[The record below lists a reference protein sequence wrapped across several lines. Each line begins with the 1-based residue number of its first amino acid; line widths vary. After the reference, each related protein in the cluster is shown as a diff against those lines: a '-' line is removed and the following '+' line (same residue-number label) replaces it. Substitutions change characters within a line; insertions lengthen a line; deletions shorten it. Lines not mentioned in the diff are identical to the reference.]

1 MAEYQPPSPAA
12 AEVGGGGRVTSPPPQ
27 EPLTDRLRS
36 VERAVGEVTVI
47 LNKRLP
53 DQLNQQSEGAR
64 THLSALARELGAA
77 FRTLLDDIR
86 EMRSAVGETVAT
98 SEDRLARAL
107 AGAENRIADAVNK
120 TSETVRLRLEDGVA
134 AIEAETG
141 TIKEELHR
149 NQTAVDDRLARSTS
163 GIQDQLTETM
173 DALRAVLEQTAAG
186 LRADLEAFRG
196 LPAQLGE
203 GVAAVRDAVAE
214 MAAAHAGVEERLGE
228 VAAAASAETLRA
240 QMDQTGQTLGEKLG
254 EAAGNMRWE
263 VQDVLKGVQEQ
274 MAGLGDAVRAVQ
286 AETDKR
292 AVSLQEGLERVDKLA
307 EAVETIGRRRGFRQV
322 VESDQRIREEQA
334 ALVDRLAD
342 VGQVLSSHME
352 EVRAE
357 LGELQRAARDAQA
370 GVLAEEIRRRVVDE
384 LVSEQMVQSMIERV
398 QAKFDERFQELVGR
412 VEARLEESIPPGR
425 ERRRFR
431 KG

>member
-12 AEVGGGGRVTSPPPQ
+12 AEVGGGGRVSSPPPP
-27 EPLTDRLRS
+27 EPQTDRIRS
-36 VERAVGEVTVI
+36 VERAVGEVTII

-64 THLSALARELGAA
+64 SHLSALARELGAA

-86 EMRSAVGETVAT
+86 ELRTAVGETVAT
-98 SEDRLARAL
+98 SEDRLSRAL
-107 AGAENRIADAVNK
+107 AGAETRLGDAVSRA
-120 TSETVRLRLEDGVA
+120 SEAVRLRLDEGMA
-134 AIEAETG
+134 AIEGETASM
-141 TIKEELHR
+141 KEGLHR
-149 NQTAVDDRLARSTS
+149 NQAAMDDRLEGTTA

-173 DALRAVLEQTAAG
+173 DALRAVLEQTATG

-214 MAAAHAGVEERLGE
+214 MAAAHAGVEERLGQ

-240 QMDQTGQTLGEKLG
+240 QMDQTGQALGEKLG
-254 EAAGNMRWE
+254 EAAGEMRWE

-274 MAGLGDAVRAVQ
+274 LGSLAEGVRDVQ

-292 AVSLQEGLERVDKLA
+292 AATLQEGLQRVDKLA
-307 EAVETIGRRRGFRQV
+307 EAVETIGRRRGFRHV
-322 VESDQRIREEQA
+322 VESDERIREEQA
-334 ALVDRLAD
+334 AMVDRLAD
-342 VGQVLSSHME
+342 AAQVLSSHME

-357 LGELQRAARDAQA
+357 LGELQRTARDAQA

-384 LVSEQMVQSMIERV
+384 LVSEQMVATMMERV
-398 QAKFDERFQELVGR
+398 QTTFDERFQELVSR
-412 VEARLEESIPPGR
+412 VDARLAESFPPGR